1 MAGDPD
7 TITFTITEPGGQCPP
22 FPNSSGFPTLVA
34 QERVG
39 GPNFNCTYNVELFD
53 WEKNV
58 NALITQFVP
67 GASDGNIATENQNC
81 AAGTQMSEDCK
92 EWDKINHK
100 LLKSYCQRISYFP
113 RGANPKGE
121 CPLYQLNPFN
131 PDLPQSKGCNKMTNQ
146 KSVCSKWY
154 DASTLTGILQYVT
167 IVNDAIGN
175 YCPNVATPDCA
186 CQEAD
191 KSVVFNE
198 VEQNG
203 IAGDIRCWWKPC
215 QSGSQDRYLV
225 RQTGQPKCAQNVC
238 VNVTNIFLDN
248 SVIGGDIINEELNA
262 CGNQKPPPPPW
273 YEQWWFWIIVLA
285 IVIILFATLIYFGAQ
300 T

>member
-1 MAGDPD
+1 M
-7 TITFTITEPGGQCPP
+7 
-22 FPNSSGFPTLVA
+22 
-34 QERVG
+34 
-39 GPNFNCTYNVELFD
+39 ELFD

-58 NALITQFVP
+58 NALIAQFVP
-67 GASDGNIATENQNC
+67 DASDGNIATENQNC
-81 AAGTQMSEDCK
+81 AGGQTSEECK

-154 DASTLTGILQYVT
+154 DASTQTGILQYVT

-175 YCPNVATPDCA
+175 YCPNVTTPDCA
-186 CQEAD
+186 CQEVQ
-191 KSVVFNE
+191 KSIVFKE
-198 VEQNG
+198 VSG
-203 IAGDIRCWWKPC
+203 VAGDTRCWWRPC
-215 QSGSQDRYLV
+215 QLSSQGRYLI
-225 RQTGQPKCAQNVC
+225 QSKGLPKCDENVC
-238 VNVTNIFLDN
+238 ININNVFLDN
-248 SVIGGDIINEELNA
+248 SVIGGDVINEELNA
-262 CGNQKPPPPPW
+262 CGGGVPPPPW